1 MIFMCL
7 AIPARVLEVRG
18 KVGVVDFG
26 ELRQEVRLDLIPET
40 SVGDDILVHV
50 GFGIQIL
57 DPEEA
62 EETRKLLKEI
72 MDVSG

>member
-1 MIFMCL
+1 MCL
-7 AIPARVLEVRG
+7 AIPARILELKG
-18 KVGVVDFG
+18 MVGVVDFG
-26 ELRQEVRLDLIPET
+26 DLRQEVKLDMIPEA

-62 EETRKLLKEI
+62 KETRKLLQEI
-72 MDVSG
+72 MDASG

>member
-1 MIFMCL
+1 MCL

>member
-1 MIFMCL
+1 MCL
-7 AIPARVLEVRG
+7 AIPGKVLEVEGRR
-18 KVGVVDFG
+18 GVVDCG

-40 SVGDDILVHV
+40 SMGDDILVHV

-62 EETRKLLKEI
+62 EETRKLLQEI
-72 MDVSG
+72 MDASG